1 MKRIHLPGWIVLLVL
16 AGAGCAAAMDV
27 GLPGAMPGGGKMSL
41 EVFYEDLGRD
51 IRQDC
56 IDRPV
61 PGEPTLMHEEK
72 LRQEEKRFMARF
84 GYALRPGLALR
95 GLLGFTRSE
104 DAENDA
110 PVFGLGVDYLAWSWK
125 GIDATLFAAWQSVTQ
140 IKYDDEF
147 LLEPIPDSPGQNRE
161 WPEGT
166 QKEKY
171 NEFSAGALVSMDL
184 QIQPRLAM
192 RPYAGIQLSKLDGD
206 EEYDHTPVVNPPL
219 GREQF
224 SGDIQDDGVLSLFA
238 GAGLFWDNRFGLR
251 LEGRFVNQK
260 SFSAGLLYVF

>member
-1 MKRIHLPGWIVLLVL
+1 MKRTGLPGWIALGVL
-16 AGAGCAAAMDV
+16 AGAGGAVAMDV
-27 GLPGAMPGGGKMSL
+27 GLPGTLPGAGKMSL
-41 EVFYEDLGRD
+41 EVFYEDYGRD

-61 PGEPTLMHEEK
+61 PGEPTRMYEEQ
-72 LRQEEKRFMARF
+72 LRQEENRFMARF

-125 GIDATLFAAWQSVTQ
+125 GLDATVFAAWQSVTQ

-147 LLEPIPDSPGQNRE
+147 LLEPIPESPGLNRE

-171 NEFSAGALVSMDL
+171 DELSAGAMVSMDF
-184 QIQPRLAM
+184 QVQPRFAM
-192 RPYAGIQLSKLDGD
+192 RPYAGFQLSKLDGD
-206 EEYDHTPVVNPPL
+206 EKYDHTVVVNAPL

-224 SGDIQDDGVLSLFA
+224 NGDIQDDGVLSLFA
-238 GAGLFWDNRFGLR
+238 GAGLFWDHRFGLR
-251 LEGRFVNQK
+251 LEGRFVNQQ
-260 SFSAGLLYVF
+260 SFSAGLLYFF